1 MTLGRNEPPKKA
13 MAEKPSILPLVL
25 AALGGGTIVFLLS
38 QFQFSLW
45 IEPSGSKDST
55 PPVIEVAPDVTPPSS
70 LSPSPA
76 PPPAPPQPPL
86 VNGLRVRNIS
96 PYPVRVVLMSQQSA
110 SQQPASQQA
119 VQNNSSSSPYRAPVH
134 WDFAPDEGS
143 KAGLLLSLPEGNF
156 TLKKGD
162 VLMAFALDG
171 SRHYWGPYIVG
182 KTGGLSR
189 SKASEWQLV
198 LKP

>member
-55 PPVIEVAPDVTPPSS
+55 PPVIEVAPDVAPPLSI
-70 LSPSPA
+70 SPSPST
-76 PPPAPPQPPL
+76 PPAPPQPPL

-110 SQQPASQQA
+110 SQQP

-143 KAGLLLSLPEGNF
+143 KVGLLLSLPEGNF

>member
-1 MTLGRNEPPKKA
+1 M
-13 MAEKPSILPLVL
+13 
-25 AALGGGTIVFLLS
+25 IVFLLS

-55 PPVIEVAPDVTPPSS
+55 PPVIEVAPDVAEPSS
-70 LSPSPA
+70 TVPSPST
-76 PPPAPPQPPL
+76 PPAPTQPPL
-86 VNGLRVRNIS
+86 VDGLRVRNIS
-96 PYPVRVVLMSQQSA
+96 PYPVRVVLMSQQSTSRQLA
-110 SQQPASQQA
+110 QD
-119 VQNNSSSSPYRAPVH
+119 NSSSSPYRAPVH

-162 VLMAFALDG
+162 VLVAFALDG

-189 SKASEWQLV
+189 SKALEWQLI

>member
-13 MAEKPSILPLVL
+13 MAEKPSILPLIL

-45 IEPSGSKDST
+45 VEPSGSKDST
-55 PPVIEVAPDVTPPSS
+55 PPVIEVAPDVAPPSS
-70 LSPSPA
+70 ISPSPSA
-76 PPPAPPQPPL
+76 PSQPPL

-110 SQQPASQQA
+110 SQQSASQKS

-134 WDFAPDEGS
+134 WDFAPEEGS

>member
-55 PPVIEVAPDVTPPSS
+55 PPVIEVAPDMALPLSI
-70 LSPSPA
+70 SPS
-76 PPPAPPQPPL
+76 PAPPQPPL

-110 SQQPASQQA
+110 SQQPTSQQA
-119 VQNNSSSSPYRAPVH
+119 GQNNSSSSPYRAPVH

-143 KAGLLLSLPEGNF
+143 KVGLLLSLPEGNF

-189 SKASEWQLV
+189 SKASEWQLI

>member
-55 PPVIEVAPDVTPPSS
+55 PPVIEVAPDVTEPSS
-70 LSPSPA
+70 TAPSLST
-76 PPPAPPQPPL
+76 PPAPPQPPL

-110 SQQPASQQA
+110 SQQADP
-119 VQNNSSSSPYRAPVH
+119 NNSSSSPYRAPVH
-134 WDFAPDEGS
+134 WDFAPEEGS

-189 SKASEWQLV
+189 SKALEWQLI